1 MAQSGAHCWWPSF
14 CNPYRAMATVHRF
27 DTTET
32 STDESLLSRLT
43 RLAALE
49 LELGWAETQ
58 GLIKRLAIAI
68 GVAIFSAIALLA
80 AIIVLIAGALAPIFD
95 ASWQHLVIAGGAVAV
110 LALGGLA
117 WSAWRLKHLDWPH
130 QTLRSLE
137 ETWRWLV
144 TLLKSKLTLR

>member
-1 MAQSGAHCWWPSF
+1 MAS
-14 CNPYRAMATVHRF
+14 VHRV
-27 DTTET
+27 DVPE
-32 STDESLLSRLT
+32 SARDESLFSRLS

-58 GLIKRLAIAI
+58 GFVKRLAIA
-68 GVAIFSAIALLA
+68 VAVAVVSAIALLA
-80 AIIVLIAGALAPIFD
+80 AIIVLIAGALAPLFN
-95 ASWQHLVIAGGAVAV
+95 ATWQHLVIAGGAIAV
-110 LALGGLA
+110 LSAIGLA
-117 WSAWRLKHLDWPH
+117 WSAWRLTHLDWPH

>member
-1 MAQSGAHCWWPSF
+1 
-14 CNPYRAMATVHRF
+14 MATVHRI
-27 DTTET
+27 DTPHPDR
-32 STDESLLSRLT
+32 DESLFSRLT

-58 GLIKRLAIAI
+58 GFIKRLAIALA
-68 GVAIFSAIALLA
+68 VAVVSAIALLA
-80 AIIVLIAGALAPIFD
+80 AIIVLVAGALAPLFD
-95 ASWQHLVIAGGAVAV
+95 ATWQHLVIAGGVVAV
-110 LALGGLA
+110 LALAGLA
-117 WSAWRLKHLDWPH
+117 WSAWRLTHLDWPH

>member
-1 MAQSGAHCWWPSF
+1 
-14 CNPYRAMATVHRF
+14 MATVHRF

-58 GLIKRLAIAI
+58 GLIKRLAIVV
-68 GVAIFSAIALLA
+68 GTAIFSAIALLA
-80 AIIVLIAGALAPIFD
+80 AIIVLIAGGLAPLFD
-95 ASWQHLVIAGGAVAV
+95 TPWQHLVIAGGVVAV
-110 LALGGLA
+110 LAIAGLA
-117 WSAWRLKHLDWPH
+117 WTAWRLKHLDWPH

>member
-1 MAQSGAHCWWPSF
+1 
-14 CNPYRAMATVHRF
+14 MATVHRI

-32 STDESLLSRLT
+32 SSNESLFTRLT
-43 RLAALE
+43 RLLALE

-58 GLIKRLAIAI
+58 GLLKRLAIA
-68 GVAIFSAIALLA
+68 VAAAVVGAIALVA
-80 AIIVLIAGALAPIFD
+80 AIVVLIAGALAPLFD
-95 ASWQHLVIAGGAVAV
+95 AAWQHLVIAGGGVAL
-110 LALGGLA
+110 LALAGLG
-117 WSAWRLKHLDWPH
+117 WSAWRLTHLDWPH

>member
-1 MAQSGAHCWWPSF
+1 MLLAFVLQPH
-14 CNPYRAMATVHRF
+14 RAMATVHRI
-27 DTTET
+27 DTSET
-32 STDESLLSRLT
+32 HRDESLFARLT
-43 RLAALE
+43 RLIALE

-58 GLIKRLAIAI
+58 GLIKRLAIA
-68 GVAIFSAIALLA
+68 GALAVLSAITLLA

-95 ASWQHLVIAGGAVAV
+95 AVWQHLVIGGGVFAV
-110 LALGGLA
+110 LALAGLG
-117 WSAWRLKHLDWPH
+117 WSAWRFTHLEWPH

>member
-1 MAQSGAHCWWPSF
+1 MLVALVLQPSG
-14 CNPYRAMATVHRF
+14 AMATLHRV

-32 STDESLLSRLT
+32 NHDESLFARLT
-43 RLAALE
+43 RLVALE

-58 GLIKRLAIAI
+58 GLIKRLAIV
-68 GVAIFSAIALLA
+68 VALAVFSAIALLA

-95 ASWQHLVIAGGAVAV
+95 ATWEHLVIGGGVFAI
-110 LALGGLA
+110 LALAGLG
-117 WSAWRLKHLDWPH
+117 WSAWRLTHLEWPQ

>member
-1 MAQSGAHCWWPSF
+1 
-14 CNPYRAMATVHRF
+14 MATVHRI
-27 DTTET
+27 DTPH
-32 STDESLLSRLT
+32 TDRHESLFSRVT

-58 GLIKRLAIAI
+58 GFLKRLAIAI
-68 GVAIFSAIALLA
+68 AVAVVSAIALLA
-80 AIIVLIAGALAPIFD
+80 AIIVLVAGALAPLFD
-95 ASWQHLVIAGGAVAV
+95 AAWQHLVIAGGAVAV
-110 LALGGLA
+110 VAVAGLA
-117 WSAWRLKHLDWPH
+117 WGAWRLKNLNWPH

>member
-1 MAQSGAHCWWPSF
+1 MQPF
-14 CNPYRAMATVHRF
+14 RAMATVHRI

-32 STDESLLSRLT
+32 SSDESLFSRLT
-43 RLAALE
+43 RLGALE

-58 GLIKRLAIAI
+58 GLIKRLAIAAALA
-68 GVAIFSAIALLA
+68 VFSAIALLA

-95 ASWQHLVIAGGAVAV
+95 AVWQHLVIGGGAVAV

-117 WSAWRLKHLDWPH
+117 WSAWRLMHIDWPH

>member
-1 MAQSGAHCWWPSF
+1 
-14 CNPYRAMATVHRF
+14 MATLHRV
-27 DTTET
+27 DTPD
-32 STDESLLSRLT
+32 SDESLFARLT

-58 GLIKRLAIAI
+58 GVLKRLAIALA
-68 GVAIFSAIALLA
+68 VAVIAAIALLA
-80 AIIVLIAGALAPIFD
+80 ASIVLIAGALAPLFG
-95 ASWQHLVIAGGAVAV
+95 AVWQHLVIAGGAVAV
-110 LALGGLA
+110 LALAALA
-117 WSAWRLKHLDWPH
+117 WSAWRLWHLDWPQ

>member
-1 MAQSGAHCWWPSF
+1 
-14 CNPYRAMATVHRF
+14 MATLPRV
-27 DTTET
+27 DTRHTAH
-32 STDESLLSRLT
+32 DESLFTRLT

-58 GLIKRLAIAI
+58 GVLKRLALV
-68 GVAIFSAIALLA
+68 VAVAVASVIALLA
-80 AIIVLIAGALAPIFD
+80 ALVVLIAGALALPFG
-95 ASWQHLVIAGGAVAV
+95 ATWQHLVIAGGSVALLAVA
-110 LALGGLA
+110 GLA

>member
-1 MAQSGAHCWWPSF
+1 
-14 CNPYRAMATVHRF
+14 MATLHRV
-27 DTTET
+27 DT
-32 STDESLLSRLT
+32 SDSDESLFTRLT

-58 GLIKRLAIAI
+58 GVLKRLAVVLAVAVIA
-68 GVAIFSAIALLA
+68 AIALLA
-80 AIIVLIAGALAPIFD
+80 AIIVLIAGALAPLFG
-95 ASWQHLVIAGGAVAV
+95 AAWQHLVIAGGGVAV
-110 LALGGLA
+110 LAVLGLA
-117 WSAWRLKHLDWPH
+117 WSAWHLRHLDWPH

>member
-1 MAQSGAHCWWPSF
+1 VAFVLQ
-14 CNPYRAMATVHRF
+14 PYRAMATVHRL

-32 STDESLLSRLT
+32 PSDDSLFTRLT
-43 RLAALE
+43 RLVALE

-58 GLIKRLAIAI
+58 GLIKRLAIA
-68 GVAIFSAIALLA
+68 VALAVFSAIALLA
-80 AIIVLIAGALAPIFD
+80 AIVVLIAGALAPMFD
-95 ASWQHLVIAGGAVAV
+95 AAWQHLVIAGGVVAV
-110 LALGGLA
+110 IALAGLA
-117 WSAWRLKHLDWPH
+117 WSAWRLTHLDWPH